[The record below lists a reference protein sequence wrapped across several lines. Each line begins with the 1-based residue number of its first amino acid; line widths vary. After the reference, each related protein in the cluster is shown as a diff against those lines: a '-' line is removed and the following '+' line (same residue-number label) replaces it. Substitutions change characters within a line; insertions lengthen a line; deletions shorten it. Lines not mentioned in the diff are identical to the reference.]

1 MLWYDAFGLD
11 LYWKRQVKYATT
23 GECLLK
29 YNAKGAEAT
38 TANAPLKLKQLYVPF
53 VLLLIGHLI
62 ALFLFAREKMYEYLM
77 AQEDKANNKVSP
89 IANNSAQI
97 KDEEAIYS
105 TKYFW

>member
-1 MLWYDAFGLD
+1 MLWYAAFGMEY
-11 LYWKRQVKYATT
+11 YWRRSVASKINQ
-23 GECLLK
+23 ECLLN
-29 YNAKGAEAT
+29 YNAKGVEAT